1 MPRHYAKKVNKF
13 VTLAVSVLVAL
24 NGGVSYAYGLWAPLL
39 KRHGLDQR
47 DVAILGGSFN
57 VRYYE
62 TNPVRTDAA
71 HTRSHPCLARA
82 L

>member
-1 MPRHYAKKVNKF
+1 MRALRTAIMPRHHAKKVNKF

-57 VRYYE
+57 VQ
-62 TNPVRTDAA
+62 
-71 HTRSHPCLARA
+71 
-82 L
+82 